1 MRDAYGWDEHPKAFQ
16 LAGVKA
22 QLEGMDLVIQAST
35 GAGKTAIAA
44 GPHLWP
50 SSKGKTTIMVCPLLS
65 LEDEM
70 VRTFDLDFG
79 LRAVAVNSKNGACSP
94 LVIKKI
100 LAGTYQIVLIS
111 PEMLQSRTFLNRVLR
126 NHHFARRV
134 LSVVVD
140 EAHCISHWGAD
151 FRKKYGSLGV
161 VRAFLP
167 RGTSVV
173 ALSATLTPRVR
184 RDIMS
189 KLQFPKNPGGSFL
202 NVGNDRPNV
211 SIIVCACEHPL
222 NSYADLDFVIPE
234 TVSSPELIPKSYVY
248 ADNIHTGTEIV
259 DYIQLLIVTRTG
271 IPKHEAEQAV
281 RPFNAVMSD
290 SYRLESMDAFR
301 RGKIRILVCTDAAG
315 MGCNVRDVDLVVQW
329 RLPSTLSNFIQRAG
343 RAARDPS
350 RSGIAVLLVERSAFS
365 PPGHKAARN
374 PQPSHHSTIHHTPA
388 STQAARADS
397 STTISITGEL
407 LDASKPRTKH
417 RRILQEYAEAHGSKR
432 GSCAANQDARP
443 LGAQPALD
451 PDAADEGLISFVQ
464 SVQCRREVW
473 SAMYESPLQDT
484 SVGSCC
490 DLCEPAL
497 LDQVR
502 PGKSPRTDRVAKVK
516 RGKPVAEYQHRLDRW
531 CEDVYQRDHSG
542 AQWDSTGIL
551 NRAQIEHL
559 TAIGPVDYAK
569 LSAVLQTSWVWWD
582 EYAGEFLNLMR
593 GWPIPFLPL
602 SRKGKTA
609 AANPSK
615 KRATYDNPSD
625 DITLHCAKKRV
636 RPAVPGEL
644 LCWLSTFLR
653 VGPILTPCCTGSS
666 SEHSQITQDLHWEE
680 PATQATYAG
689 DDMRLPPSIDYPRIS
704 WESENQLTIQSYP
717 PRREHAQLPASP
729 RQVFLEGGST

>member
-1 MRDAYGWDEHPKAFQ
+1 MVLPRCSSPRRIHQAPPSRRPKLTAEDVSLLSQKMRNEYGWDEHPKSFQ

-65 LEDEM
+65 LEDKM

-79 LRAVAVNSKNGACSP
+79 LRAITVNSKNGACSP

-151 FRKKYGSLGV
+151 FRKKYSSLGV

-173 ALSATLTPRVR
+173 ALSATLTPRVC

-202 NVGNDRPNV
+202 NVGNDCPNV
-211 SIIVCACEHPL
+211 SIIVHACEHPL

-259 DYIQLLIVTRTG
+259 DYIQSLIVTRTG

-281 RPFNAVMSD
+281 HPFNAVMSD

-301 RGKIRILVCTDAAG
+301 RGKICILVCTDAAG

-350 RSGIAVLLVERSAFS
+350 RSGIAVLLVKRSAFL
-365 PPGHKAARN
+365 PLGHKAAHN

-388 STQAARADS
+388 STQAACADS

-432 GSCAANQDARP
+432 GSCVANQDAQP

-473 SAMYESPLQDT
+473 SAMYESPLQ
-484 SVGSCC
+484 GSCC

-502 PGKSPRTDRVAKVK
+502 PGKSLRTDRVAKVK
-516 RGKPVAEYQHRLDRW
+516 RGKP
-531 CEDVYQRDHSG
+531 DVYQCDHSG

-551 NRAQIEHL
+551 DRAQIEHL

-582 EYAGEFLNLMR
+582 EYAGELLNLMR
-593 GWPIPFLPL
+593 
-602 SRKGKTA
+602 
-609 AANPSK
+609 
-615 KRATYDNPSD
+615 
-625 DITLHCAKKRV
+625 
-636 RPAVPGEL
+636 
-644 LCWLSTFLR
+644 
-653 VGPILTPCCTGSS
+653 GSS

-689 DDMRLPPSIDYPRIS
+689 DDVRLPPSIDYPRIS